1 MAVRPMYNRRAR
13 RPDGGFHRNRR
24 RGGVNTLS
32 MLEGPSA
39 EPSRLRVIISAILK
53 KLRRK

>member
-1 MAVRPMYNRRAR
+1 MYNRRAR
-13 RPDGGFHRNRR
+13 RPDGGFLRNKR

-32 MLEGPSA
+32 MLEGPASQ
-39 EPSRLRVIISAILK
+39 PSRIRGIISAILK

>member
-13 RPDGGFHRNRR
+13 RPDGLFHRNRR

-32 MLEGPSA
+32 MLEGPSGR
-39 EPSRLRVIISAILK
+39 SSGFRGIIRAILK
-53 KLRRK
+53 KLGRK